1 MKNTVLLILIITL
14 AYLIGEHNAKTDLEI
29 YTKDNIIY
37 ISGLTV
43 TNEAEA
49 GEKRFK
55 NKEELREY
63 ISTLTANQWNNQ

>member
-1 MKNTVLLILIITL
+1 MKKIVLIFFTITL

-43 TNEAEA
+43 TNEAKA
-49 GEKRFK
+49 GEKRVK

-63 ISTLTANQWNNQ
+63 ISTLTAKQ

>member
-1 MKNTVLLILIITL
+1 MKNTVLLILTITL

-37 ISGLTV
+37 ISGLIV

-55 NKEELREY
+55 TKEELREY
-63 ISTLTANQWNNQ
+63 ISTLTANQWN